1 MSVNYAI
8 FRFKKLKYR
17 DRSEAT
23 KKALKG
29 QNTNE
34 GHIRGALNHLFRE
47 IETPNADSERTSKN
61 RVLVGAEN
69 VAGVMKDFDDR
80 LPKKIRVNA
89 VKAIEV
95 VVTGTAEG
103 MKALSESEQL
113 DYFKESLGFIAKKF
127 GGEKNI
133 LSAIVHNDETTP
145 HLSVMVVPLVDGK
158 LNAKKFVDGKF
169 KLREMQTDF
178 ANDVAKKYG
187 LERGVERIRP
197 RNHIELQKYYKV
209 TSEIFEQLRTQPEN
223 LEALG
228 KLISQIDYENN
239 MGDIVEK
246 LSRLGKGNQARLAER
261 ISKEIDERLGDEKG
275 VIFERKI
282 SISEAKK
289 LIPEIC
295 QSILN
300 QDMAIYRD
308 ENTSKI
314 NKIEEFERAS
324 VERID
329 KKTEALKEERER
341 LKEERDRLNLEK
353 AETREELKKEV
364 LNEQNSKFNKLLNVW
379 KKADGSKIKDVDEFN
394 NLLAST
400 INDFKEKLKDKESEN
415 NALKTE
421 NNALKGELKEL
432 KDELK
437 MLKNNIEKP
446 DFLKEKLDEIERS
459 KEQSKKVAEMV
470 QKNKTSFKPF

>member
-1 MSVNYAI
+1 MSVNYAV

-17 DRSEAT
+17 DRPEAT
-23 KKALKG
+23 KKALQG
-29 QNTNE
+29 QSSNE
-34 GHIRGALNHLFRE
+34 GHIRGALEHLFRE
-47 IETPNADSERTSKN
+47 IETPNADPERTPKN
-61 RVLVGAEN
+61 TVLIGADN
-69 VAGVMKDFDDR
+69 VAGVLKDFDDR
-80 LPKKIRVNA
+80 LPKKIRANA

-95 VVTGTAEG
+95 VVTGTAKG
-103 MKALSESEQL
+103 MKELSESEQL

-145 HLSVMVVPLVDGK
+145 HLSVMVVTLVDGK
-158 LNAKKFVDGKF
+158 LNAAKFTDGKF
-169 KLREMQTDF
+169 KLREMQTAF

-197 RNHIELQKYYKV
+197 RKHIELQKYYKV

-246 LSRLGKGNQARLAER
+246 LSLIGKGNQARLAER

-295 QSILN
+295 KSILE
-300 QDMAIYRD
+300 QDVAIYRD
-308 ENTSKI
+308 EKTSKI
-314 NKIEEFERAS
+314 KEIDEYEKDA
-324 VERID
+324 VGRID

-341 LKEERDRLNLEK
+341 LKEERERLNLEK

-364 LNEQNSKFNKLLNVW
+364 LNEQNSKFNKLLNEW
-379 KKADGSKIKDVDEFN
+379 KKGDGSRVKDVDEFN

-400 INDFKEKLKDKESEN
+400 IDNFRENLKGKESEN

-421 NNALKGELKEL
+421 NNVLKGEVKEL

-437 MLKNNIEKP
+437 TLKNTIETP
-446 DFLKEKLDEIERS
+446 DFLKDKPDEIERS
-459 KEQSKKVAEMV
+459 KEQSKKMAEMV